1 MSDPGAEE
9 LHGSRPHVALHDHV
23 LLRAAERNNIRN
35 RFLVFLEEYIRT
47 CTVSGKAGAYI
58 WYDRMW
64 HYWRW
69 TIDDIC
75 ANSVAQEEI
84 MEFVN
89 KKMTA
94 FPCWYDLCCKKIR
107 FNWAEYCWQEMNAPF
122 NMW

>member
-23 LLRAAERNNIRN
+23 LLRAAKRNNIRN

-47 CTVSGKAGAYI
+47 CTVSGKAGACI

-69 TIDDIC
+69 TIVDIF
-75 ANSVAQEEI
+75 ADSVAQEEI

-89 KKMTA
+89 KK
-94 FPCWYDLCCKKIR
+94 K
-107 FNWAEYCWQEMNAPF
+107 
-122 NMW
+122 

>member
-1 MSDPGAEE
+1 
-9 LHGSRPHVALHDHV
+9 
-23 LLRAAERNNIRN
+23 
-35 RFLVFLEEYIRT
+35 
-47 CTVSGKAGAYI
+47 
-58 WYDRMW
+58 
-64 HYWRW
+64 
-69 TIDDIC
+69 
-75 ANSVAQEEI
+75 